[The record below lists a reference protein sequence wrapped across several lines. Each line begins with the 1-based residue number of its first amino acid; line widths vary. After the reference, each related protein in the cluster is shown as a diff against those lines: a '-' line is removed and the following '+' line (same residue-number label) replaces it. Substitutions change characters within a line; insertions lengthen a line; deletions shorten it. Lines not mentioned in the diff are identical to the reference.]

1 MVFILT
7 LYSIIYITLNVES
20 YFHTNHVI
28 YTLII
33 NFISFYLFVIVSGF
47 FFKEFRMVYSIIK
60 VIQCKISGGKDK

>member
-20 YFHTNHVI
+20 YFYTNHVI

-33 NFISFYLFVIVSGF
+33 INFIFFLLICHCLGF
-47 FFKEFRMVYSIIK
+47 FLKSLEWC
-60 VIQCKISGGKDK
+60 IQL